1 MKISIRL
8 WLDSIFTKN
17 LDNRALPAFSKAF
30 SFLFFFFFLFSFEK
44 ILAKRSEH
52 NLNDSL
58 YENVSYQNPPITTEL
73 FRTSFLYPK

>member
-30 SFLFFFFFLFSFEK
+30 SFLFFFFFFSLLK
-44 ILAKRSEH
+44 K
-52 NLNDSL
+52 
-58 YENVSYQNPPITTEL
+58 Y
-73 FRTSFLYPK
+73 